1 YGAAVGNFAL
11 HLLPR
16 GGLFIAGGIAPKLL
30 RLLHQGEFLSSF
42 LDKGRM
48 RPLLEQLSVQVV
60 VNAQVGL
67 RGAARYAANLW

>member
-1 YGAAVGNFAL
+1 M
-11 HLLPR
+11 
-16 GGLFIAGGIAPKLL
+16 APKLL